1 MRLFAFLLEN
11 IFIFTWR
18 NLRLEHVHSDNVDEH
33 DPTRLLQDVV
43 LVLHKGNRGD
53 TLKGYLN
60 MKRVSKLDNF
70 TKLNNC
76 DTHCTIIEE
85 IY

>member
-1 MRLFAFLLEN
+1 MRLVAFLFEN

-33 DPTRLLQDVV
+33 DPARLLQDVV

-53 TLKGYLN
+53 TLKNKGYLN

-70 TKLNNC
+70 TLYN
-76 DTHCTIIEE
+76 
-85 IY
+85 Y